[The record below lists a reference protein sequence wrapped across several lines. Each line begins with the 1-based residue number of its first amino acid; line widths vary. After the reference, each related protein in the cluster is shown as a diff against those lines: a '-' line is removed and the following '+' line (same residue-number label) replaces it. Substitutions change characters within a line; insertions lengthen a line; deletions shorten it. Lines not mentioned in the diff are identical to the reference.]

1 MICQYCGG
9 ENISTE
15 APTVVVDDG
24 LTRTVA
30 EVAQV
35 YWRWYRGI
43 GRSSE
48 VIEFTDDLAKALGEY
63 KGDGA

>member
-9 ENISTE
+9 ENVETGRDE
-15 APTVVVDDG
+15 AAVNA
-24 LTRTVA
+24 LRSVA
-30 EVAQV
+30 SV

-43 GRSSE
+43 GKPDT
-48 VIEFTDDLAKALGEY
+48 VVQFTDDLAAALGEY